1 MIFCLQHI
9 PGRLNGTARSMC
21 AAHNAFVEMLDSK
34 MLFCIKVS
42 IMNTL
47 DAKREDGSFLMTKR
61 RSWIAIYRVLA
72 DLGYTEPYEFMAFE
86 RLVNNLFIDEPLRIP
101 VNGKDLQKL
110 STTNDIFSRHFL
122 KWRHHNGTYSRKA
135 FTEYRAVALRF
146 YRIFNLEHNI
156 LCG

>member
-1 MIFCLQHI
+1 
-9 PGRLNGTARSMC
+9 MC

-42 IMNTL
+42 IIKTL
-47 DAKREDGSFLMTKR
+47 DAKREDGCFLMTKR

-72 DLGYTEPYEFMAFE
+72 DLRYTEPGDLMTFE

-110 STTNDIFSRHFL
+110 SNTNDIFSRHFL
-122 KWRHHNGTYSRKA
+122 KWRHHNCTYSRKV
-135 FTEYRAVALRF
+135 FSEYQAVALRF

>member
-1 MIFCLQHI
+1 
-9 PGRLNGTARSMC
+9 MC

-42 IMNTL
+42 IMKTL

-61 RSWIAIYRVLA
+61 RSWIAIHRVLA
-72 DLGYTEPYEFMAFE
+72 ELGYTDPGDLMAFE

-110 STTNDIFSRHFL
+110 SSTNDIFNRNFL
-122 KWRHHNGTYSRKA
+122 EWRHHHGTYTSKV
-135 FTEYRAVALRF
+135 FSEYRSVAFKF
-146 YRIFNLEHNI
+146 YCIFNLEHNR